1 MGGVISPEVAKRHHP
16 KAVMVFAT
24 TFRPW
29 SEFLLEMHRIQ
40 KPLLENYTYLQTED
54 FIRKI
59 QKIYYEFFVLK
70 KTPTQL
76 YQNPEYKELVASEL
90 NYKEGNND
98 MWGRHWRYWQQLDS
112 LNLAESWQ
120 ALNCPVLVIHGEADY
135 EQCSKAEPLLI
146 EQAVNA
152 AHPGNAQMIVIPELD
167 HFMMKSA
174 NWEQARDNFRDQ
186 QYLKGNFNYSIAVET
201 IKWLKL
207 H

>member
-1 MGGVISPEVAKRHHP
+1 
-16 KAVMVFAT
+16 
-24 TFRPW
+24 
-29 SEFLLEMHRIQ
+29 
-40 KPLLENYTYLQTED
+40 LQTED

-120 ALNCPVLVIHGEADY
+120 AMNCPVLVIHGEADY